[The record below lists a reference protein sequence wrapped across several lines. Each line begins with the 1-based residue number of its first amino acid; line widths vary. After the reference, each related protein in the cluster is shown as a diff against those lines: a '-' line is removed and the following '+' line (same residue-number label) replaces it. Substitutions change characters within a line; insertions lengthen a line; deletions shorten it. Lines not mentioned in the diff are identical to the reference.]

1 MNTSTYLSTLFI
13 SAYLVAAAQDE
24 GFIYG
29 KIYMIDNKTYEGPI
43 RWGKEEVYW
52 TDLFNSAK
60 TSNENLGYLS
70 SSERYEL
77 DERQYHW
84 SNWSDQGYYWRRWVG
99 WRWED
104 RDHDYRND
112 YAHQFACQF
121 GEIKS
126 IEPTGRKRADLV
138 MQNGNKISVSG
149 EGYNDI
155 GLNIRVMDPEM
166 GVVDIDWG
174 RINKI
179 EFMKTPK
186 TLSEKFGK
194 SLYGTVEAYGE
205 KFTGYIQW
213 DHDERL
219 STDKLDG
226 RSDEGSL
233 SIEFEKIQSIESR
246 GWYSQVE
253 LKSGRQLRMDGTNDV
268 NDGNRGIIVTNKDFV
283 EIDIP
288 WQEFKKVTF
297 SDNLLSSDAP

>member
-1 MNTSTYLSTLFI
+1 
-13 SAYLVAAAQDE
+13 
-24 GFIYG
+24 
-29 KIYMIDNKTYEGPI
+29 
-43 RWGKEEVYW
+43 
-52 TDLFNSAK
+52 
-60 TSNENLGYLS
+60 
-70 SSERYEL
+70 
-77 DERQYHW
+77 
-84 SNWSDQGYYWRRWVG
+84 
-99 WRWED
+99 
-104 RDHDYRND
+104 
-112 YAHQFACQF
+112 
-121 GEIKS
+121 
-126 IEPTGRKRADLV
+126 
-138 MQNGNKISVSG
+138 
-149 EGYNDI
+149 
-155 GLNIRVMDPEM
+155 MDPEM
-166 GVVDIDWG
+166 GSVDIDWG

-194 SLYGTVEAYGE
+194 SLYGTVEANGE